1 MFFITQSGQ
10 IYSGDQQNNDRQL
23 TEEETELVRK
33 GRFIVVNNQVLDITL
48 QPGYAQNQRINEI
61 NNEIANIHNELDS
74 LDLKSI
80 RALREGGTLENG
92 TTYLDFYQKIK
103 H

>member
-1 MFFITQSGQ
+1 MFYITQSGQ

-23 TEEETELVRK
+23 TEEETKLVRSGK
-33 GRFIVVNNQVLDITL
+33 FTVIDNQVFDVTL

-80 RALREGGTLENG
+80 RALH
-92 TTYLDFYQKIK
+92 YCPVKII
-103 H
+103 